1 MSSAAEPAPADPLSR
16 VRPQGAFSR
25 LMSDPMGATG
35 AILVGSFLLIAIL
48 APWITPFDPLKID
61 VKSKLLG
68 PSLTHLAG
76 TDQLG
81 RDTFSRL
88 IMGTRNALAIA
99 LGATGI
105 AGAIGLILGL
115 IAGYGPRWLDGLL
128 VLVLDSLS
136 SLPMILFALAVIT
149 VMGPG
154 TQTLL
159 LVIVLVSIPGYA
171 RLIRAQVLGLKNAD
185 FIEAERT
192 MGASTARILLR
203 HLLPNVVGPLVI
215 VLSMD
220 VPVVIMLEAGL
231 SYLNLGVKPPTPSW
245 GNILYDGY
253 TSLRQQPT
261 LVIAGGIPLVLAT
274 IGFTFLGEGL
284 RDALDPKL
292 KRRQA

>member
-1 MSSAAEPAPADPLSR
+1 MSSVADAPLRRPL
-16 VRPQGAFSR
+16 R
-25 LMSDPMGATG
+25 LPRLGPMGSAG
-35 AILVGSFLLIAIL
+35 AVLVAAFLAMAIF
-48 APWITPFDPLKID
+48 APWIAPHDPLKLD
-61 VKSKLLG
+61 VMNKLQD
-68 PSLTHLAG
+68 PSLSHWAG

-81 RDTFSRL
+81 RDTLSRL
-88 IMGTRNALAIA
+88 IWGARTALGIA
-99 LGATGI
+99 LTSTGL

-115 IAGYGPRWLDGLL
+115 IAGYGPRWLDGIL

-136 SLPMILFALAVIT
+136 SLPMIMFALAVIT
-149 VMGPG
+149 VLGPG
-154 TQTLL
+154 TTTLI

-171 RLIRAQVLGLKNAD
+171 RLIRAQTLTLKAAD
-185 FIEAERT
+185 FIQAERT
-192 MGASTARILLR
+192 MGAAPARILLR

-253 TSLRQQPT
+253 TSLRQQPL
-261 LVIAGGIPLVLAT
+261 LVTAAGVPLVLST

-284 RDALDPKL
+284 RDALDPRL
-292 KRRQA
+292 KVRPR